1 MSTQGIFDNVT
12 INSSQSDPSIRLTTK
27 ESNSQLL
34 WEQTRNKLD
43 KFLPNLLR
51 DLFPNMVLP
60 PPTETTPTH
69 IVTMTTIAM
78 PMPGETPVESPSK
91 SPSSSPLSTSPGV
104 CVCVCG
110 WLGGWVCES
119 VWVVVLCGGV
129 CLMHKYQHVCVG
141 LLETR
146 AFFSRQA

>member
-43 KFLPNLLR
+43 KFLPNLLH
-51 DLFPNMVLP
+51 DLFPNMV

-69 IVTMTTIAM
+69 VVTVTTVAM
-78 PMPGETPVESPSK
+78 PMSGESPVESPSK

-104 CVCVCG
+104 YVRV
-110 WLGGWVCES
+110 
-119 VWVVVLCGGV
+119 
-129 CLMHKYQHVCVG
+129 
-141 LLETR
+141 
-146 AFFSRQA
+146 